1 MHSTAR
7 KGKLNEVYSEKS
19 LLGFM
24 DRQNN
29 IDLVYAILQS
39 ISIFLRSYKEHEEG
53 GKGRMRL
60 SNISKNTNLKAGG
73 DQILPIKEASYD
85 TSIFAVCLCCNSDF
99 CEVKKIK
106 IKQLEYK

>member
-1 MHSTAR
+1 MHSKAR

-53 GKGRMRL
+53 GNGRMRL
-60 SNISKNTNLKAGG
+60 TNNRRSNNLKAD
-73 DQILPIKEASYD
+73 DQILPIKEVSYD
-85 TSIFAVCLCCNSDF
+85 TSIFSVCLCCNSDF